1 MQNRKGVKVMRK
13 TSLGFAIAASAAA
26 IVLSG
31 AWPASAEQATHGHE
45 TPVSGVQALSAPLRE
60 ALSQEMVQL
69 QTGMMTIIPAFISG
83 DWTLIAETAKRMD
96 ESYILKQALTSEQLE
111 ELHHGL
117 PPEFLELD
125 AEFHYLA
132 GMLSHAAAN
141 RKAELAA
148 FYYSRMLESCHTCH
162 AKFALEKFPALA
174 RPDDG
179 PAHGHHHH

>member
-1 MQNRKGVKVMRK
+1 MRK
-13 TSLGFAIAASAAA
+13 TGPGLALAASVAA
-26 IVLSG
+26 IVLAG
-31 AWPASAEQATHGHE
+31 AWPAAAEQDNDRHE
-45 TPVSGVQALSAPLRE
+45 TNASGVQALSAPLRE

-69 QTGMMTIIPAFISG
+69 QTGMMSLIPAFVSG
-83 DWTLIAETAKRMD
+83 DWALVAETARQMD
-96 ESYILKQALTSEQLE
+96 ESYILKQALTPAQLD
-111 ELHHGL
+111 ELHHVL
-117 PPEFLELD
+117 PAKFLELD

>member
-1 MQNRKGVKVMRK
+1 MRN
-13 TSLGFAIAASAAA
+13 TRGTRSGWMASTAVITAA
-26 IVLSG
+26 IVLAG
-31 AWPASAEQATHGHE
+31 PWQAAAEPENHGQE
-45 TPVSGVQALSAPLRE
+45 TLASGVQALSAPLRE

-69 QTGMMTIIPAFISG
+69 QSGMMALIPAFVSG
-83 DWTLIAETAKRMD
+83 DWTLVAETATQMD
-96 ESYILKQALTSEQLE
+96 ESYILKQALTSEQLD

-125 AEFHYLA
+125 AEFHYFA

-148 FYYSRMLESCHTCH
+148 FYYSRMLEACHSCH

-174 RPDDG
+174 RPDDA